1 MRLCTRRGWRDALAT
16 LCLAVVP
23 CVAPAQTYPTK
34 PIRILVGFAAGG
46 PVDGV
51 ARVIAQA
58 LPAHLGQAVVVENRP
73 GADANIAMEALA
85 RSAPDGYTL
94 YLIQPGVAINPAL
107 YRSVPFDPINDFAPI
122 VLIGSSPNLL
132 AIARTLPAATLQEF
146 IALAKARR
154 GQLNYGAT
162 SSPTHLATE
171 LFNSMA
177 GVEIVRVPFK
187 GAPPALAALAA
198 GDVQLVISS
207 IGTLLPLHKAG
218 KVRALAVTSSERSS
232 IAPDIPTV
240 AESGLPGYV
249 ATTWYGL
256 AAPGATPPAIIDRL
270 NRELRKTLA
279 EPAVRT
285 QLMNLGIDSITPGD
299 PGELRELIRAE
310 LVKWD
315 QVVKRSGARVD

>member
-94 YLIQPGVAINPAL
+94 YLIQPGV
-107 YRSVPFDPINDFAPI
+107 